1 MWESVGEGGRG
12 RERVGEC
19 GRRMLPSVAHLWP
32 SGRAH
37 GFSWALQEAGLPESL
52 RRFQT
57 SLCLPHS
64 ERGLDPH
71 TAPPEVWVQSIP
83 RELPIPNHC
92 PALRP
97 FCSSLCG
104 KSWGPGARVGG
115 GQADAVGQLR
125 RLTEVQGRGDELGA
139 GGGSHTVNAGP
150 AGGAQGR
157 GEGRPLT
164 LDLGAPRLTISP
176 LLSAESL
183 CPHRWL
189 SGRCSG
195 PGNTGRCSGLDS
207 PLTTPADGVANQ
219 PTALSVAG
227 SPSAL
232 PRRCGLH
239 PSQSCRHPGRA
250 GDGEQSV
257 SCPHPIRNLARLGRA
272 GETGLG

>member
-1 MWESVGEGGRG
+1 MAFPGLCRKLVCLSPFAGSRQASAFPILNVGWIPTQHPQKSGSSLSPENSPFQITARPYGPSAP
-12 RERVGEC
+12 V
-19 GRRMLPSVAHLWP
+19 SVA
-32 SGRAH
+32 RA
-37 GFSWALQEAGLPESL
+37 GDQ
-52 RRFQT
+52 
-57 SLCLPHS
+57 
-64 ERGLDPH
+64 
-71 TAPPEVWVQSIP
+71 
-83 RELPIPNHC
+83 
-92 PALRP
+92 
-97 FCSSLCG
+97 
-104 KSWGPGARVGG
+104 GPGWGG

-207 PLTTPADGVANQ
+207 PLPTPADGVANQ